1 MSNPES
7 ISHMFESLPPSSQ
20 QLLDSA
26 RAIAVEYSSPSVQI
40 EHVIMA
46 AASSFDP
53 EVDQVLGITK
63 EEDRVSCVSTFR
75 NIVNE
80 KDKSP
85 QSALGLGR
93 HRLPNVLQPE
103 PFPLHPQAPRFHSET
118 LFELT
123 IAATKAQFNG
133 QDATPAVI
141 IDSILHKK

>member
-1 MSNPES
+1 
-7 ISHMFESLPPSSQ
+7 
-20 QLLDSA
+20 
-26 RAIAVEYSSPSVQI
+26 
-40 EHVIMA
+40 MA

-53 EVDQVLGITK
+53 EVDKVLGVTQ
-63 EEDRVSCVSTFR
+63 EDERASCVSTFR
-75 NIVNE
+75 EIVKE
-80 KDKSP
+80 KDKSS

-103 PFPLHPQAPRFHSET
+103 PFPLHPQAPKFHSET

>member
-1 MSNPES
+1 MNRSEAMPRIHET
-7 ISHMFESLPPSSQ
+7 LPPSSQ
-20 QLLDSA
+20 QLLRSA
-26 RAIAVEYSSPSVQI
+26 REVALQYRSPSVQI
-40 EHVIMA
+40 EHIIMA

-53 EVDQVLGITK
+53 EVDKVLGVTQ
-63 EEDRVSCVSTFR
+63 EDERTSCVSTFR
-75 NIVNE
+75 EIVQK

-93 HRLPNVLQPE
+93 HRLPNLLQPKA
-103 PFPLHPQAPRFHSET
+103 PIHPDSPRFHSET